1 MNTKKP
7 NISRRNFLKKF
18 TVVGATTAATLAGCR
33 DAAKQTIGGTAARG
47 DVPTDKMTYRTSNT
61 GDSVSLLG

>member
-18 TVVGATTAATLAGCR
+18 TVLGATTAATLVGCR
-33 DAAKQTIGGTAARG
+33 DASKQII
-47 DVPTDKMTYRTSNT
+47 S
-61 GDSVSLLG
+61 